1 MGMWTGSSDVPPEVR
16 EQMGALMCL
25 YAQLSAAMMCVT
37 HHLSPDCHGVKLC
50 KQFSAA
56 VTDHIALLI
65 KLWLMRVRED
75 DKICHTTTGDT
86 GLAQEQKIDILKTGI
101 G

>member
-1 MGMWTGSSDVPPEVR
+1 MGV
-16 EQMGALMCL
+16 LMCV
-25 YAQLSAAMMCVT
+25 YEQLSAAMMCVT
-37 HHLSPDCHGVKLC
+37 HHLSPDCHGVRLC

-75 DKICHTTTGDT
+75 DKICPTTAGDT
-86 GLAQEQKIDILKTGI
+86 GLAQEQKIDILKTGV

>member
-1 MGMWTGSSDVPPEVR
+1 MWTGSSDVRPEVS
-16 EQMGALMCL
+16 EQMGALICV
-25 YAQLSAAMMCVT
+25 YEQLSAAIMYVT

-65 KLWLMRVRED
+65 KLWLIRVRED
-75 DKICHTTTGDT
+75 DKICPTTAGDT
-86 GLAQEQKIDILKTGI
+86 GLAQKQKIDILKTGV